1 MARTTTTSGIAGP
14 FGLRIS
20 SGSLTRFTTPTNVTV
35 KPFYLDSAGAKISNG
50 KAKAT
55 AFNLYLGG
63 VLSGLSVLEQ
73 KVVSVDVVWAF
84 DSAPIDNKLDSFFL
98 NAATINLP
106 SIMALGVVAENVTIK
121 LKDLSNN
128 PELLK
133 LKGLAAGSWLGS
145 ITLRGSKVS
154 LP

>member
-20 SGSLTRFTTPTNVTV
+20 SGSLTRFTTPTNVIV

-73 KVVSVDVVWAF
+73 KVARES
-84 DSAPIDNKLDSFFL
+84 LDK
-98 NAATINLP
+98 
-106 SIMALGVVAENVTIK
+106 GV
-121 LKDLSNN
+121 
-128 PELLK
+128 
-133 LKGLAAGSWLGS
+133 
-145 ITLRGSKVS
+145 
-154 LP
+154 